1 MITTGQ
7 MINVSE
13 KIAKKYDLLR
23 GEKIMSSKTIHII
36 NEILSWIVSGGLV
49 LVVVAV
55 VTFAFYQLKKQQDK
69 ELVVYRAQLIQE
81 LCERSDY
88 DFCEIEKIIYK
99 ERVEE
104 DVDK

>member
-1 MITTGQ
+1 
-7 MINVSE
+7 
-13 KIAKKYDLLR
+13 
-23 GEKIMSSKTIHII
+23 MSSKTIHII
-36 NEILSWIVSGGLV
+36 NEILSWIVSGVPAL
-49 LVVVAV
+49 VAV
-55 VTFAFYQLKKQQDK
+55 VIIAFVGYKILEQQEKDR
-69 ELVVYRAQLIQE
+69 VAYRAQLIQE

>member
-1 MITTGQ
+1 
-7 MINVSE
+7 
-13 KIAKKYDLLR
+13 
-23 GEKIMSSKTIHII
+23 MSSKTIHII
-36 NEILSWIVSGGLV
+36 NEILSWIVSGGIV

-55 VTFAFYQLKKQQDK
+55 VTFFGYKMLEQQEKDR
-69 ELVVYRAQLIQE
+69 VTYRAQLIQE

-104 DVDK
+104 DVDKQKEI

>member
-1 MITTGQ
+1 MT
-7 MINVSE
+7 
-13 KIAKKYDLLR
+13 
-23 GEKIMSSKTIHII
+23 SKTIHII

-49 LVVVAV
+49 LVVVV
-55 VTFAFYQLKKQQDK
+55 IIAFVGYKILEQQEK

-104 DVDK
+104 DVDTDNN